1 MISQVIC
8 KEEAVIDISG
18 LLELAPEG
26 SQRHPTISVVIPT
39 LNEADN
45 LPHVLPCIPQGI
57 HEVLL
62 VDGLSTD
69 GTVEVAKRLCP
80 GIRVISEKAAGK
92 GAALRSGFAA
102 ATGDII
108 VMLDADGSTDPGEIP
123 AYVGALLS
131 GADFAKGSRFLQ
143 GGGTSDMTW
152 ERQFGNWGL
161 TMFVRM
167 LFGGRFSDFCYGYNA
182 FWRRILPELALD
194 AVGFEVEAM
203 MNIRAQCA
211 GLRIAEIPSFEADRI
226 CGKGHLRTIP
236 DGLRVLQTILK
247 EWVRKLRNERLPR
260 LDPRPTHPVWETG
273 LLGYGA
279 EAAQPDTAQVAETEA

>member
-1 MISQVIC
+1 MISQVIN
-8 KEEAVIDISG
+8 KRAAAIDISA
-18 LLELAPEG
+18 LLELAPAG
-26 SQRHPTISVVIPT
+26 SQCQPTISVVIPT

-45 LPHVLPCIPQGI
+45 LPYVLPRLPNGI
-57 HEVLL
+57 LEVLL

-69 GTVEVAKRLCP
+69 GTVEVAMSLRP
-80 GIRVISEKAAGK
+80 DIRVISEKAAGK

-161 TMFVRM
+161 TMFVRL

-182 FWRRILPELALD
+182 FWRRVLPELALD

-211 GLRIAEIPSFEADRI
+211 GLRIAEVPSFEADRI

-236 DGLRVLQTILK
+236 DGLRVLRTILK
-247 EWVRKLRNERLPR
+247 EWARNVRNKRLPP
-260 LDPRPTHPVWETG
+260 LDPRPTHPVWDTG
-273 LLGYGA
+273 ILGLGQRAARPESAQNA
-279 EAAQPDTAQVAETEA
+279 EVEA